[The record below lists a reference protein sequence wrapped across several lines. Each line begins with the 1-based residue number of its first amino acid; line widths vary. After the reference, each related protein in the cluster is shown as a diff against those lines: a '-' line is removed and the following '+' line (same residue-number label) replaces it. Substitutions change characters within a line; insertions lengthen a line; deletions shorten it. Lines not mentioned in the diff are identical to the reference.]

1 MSALPMKNFLLLFL
15 CLLPLPAHALTITD
29 DFGRSVTL
37 NRPAQRV
44 IALYGAFNEL
54 ILALGAGHC
63 LAARTAADGD
73 SPDLGGL
80 PVIGTHMRPNP
91 ELIAA
96 LQPDVVLQLAGRQE
110 AQIQTEALRA
120 LGLGV
125 LTFTMESFEDIFR
138 VADKLG
144 LLLDR
149 RTQAG
154 DLVRDWRTRL
164 AALLANRD
172 GRAPVRVFY
181 EVRYPNL
188 LAAGGRG
195 IVQEIIAAAGGENVV
210 REQKKLV
217 RYSEEALIQAGPE
230 VYIIQQGP
238 MNPAAPPPRLRPHY
252 KDLAAVRA
260 GYVLYVD
267 EKRFARPGP
276 HAVAAA
282 EELFR
287 QLRLVAGGHAPRPR
301 SAEKQY

>member
-1 MSALPMKNFLLLFL
+1 MKNFLLFFL
-15 CLLPLPAHALTITD
+15 CLLPLPAHALTIRD
-29 DFGRSVTL
+29 DLGRAATL
-37 NRPAQRV
+37 DGPAQRV
-44 IALYGAFNEL
+44 IALYGAFSEL
-54 ILALGAGHC
+54 ILALEAGHC

-73 SPDLGGL
+73 LPELEAL

-91 ELIAA
+91 ELIVA
-96 LQPDVVLQLAGRQE
+96 LRPDMVLQLAGRQE

-120 LGLGV
+120 LGLNV
-125 LTFTMESFEDIFR
+125 LTFTLESFEDIFR
-138 VADKLG
+138 VTEKLG

-149 RTQAG
+149 RPQAG
-154 DLVRDWRTRL
+154 ERVRDWKARL
-164 AALLANRD
+164 AALGKCRR

-188 LAAGGRG
+188 LAAGGKG

-210 REQKKLV
+210 REPKKLV

-252 KDLAAVRA
+252 RDLAAVRA
-260 GYVLYVD
+260 GCVLYVD

-276 HAVAAA
+276 RAVAAA
-282 EELFR
+282 EELAR
-287 QLRLVAGGHAPRPR
+287 RLRLVADGLAPHPP
-301 SAEKQY
+301 STE

>member
-1 MSALPMKNFLLLFL
+1 DA
-15 CLLPLPAHALTITD
+15 
-29 DFGRSVTL
+29 
-37 NRPAQRV
+37 
-44 IALYGAFNEL
+44 
-54 ILALGAGHC
+54 
-63 LAARTAADGD
+63 
-73 SPDLGGL
+73 L

-91 ELIAA
+91 ELIVA
-96 LQPDVVLQLAGRQE
+96 LRPDAVLQLAGRQE

-120 LGLGV
+120 LGLNV

-138 VADKLG
+138 VTEKLG

-149 RTQAG
+149 QAQADG
-154 DLVRDWRTRL
+154 RILDWKTRL
-164 AALLANRD
+164 AALRKSHC

-210 REQKKLV
+210 RERKKLV

-238 MNPAAPPPRLRPHY
+238 MNPDAPPPRRRPHY

-260 GYVLYVD
+260 GCVLYVD

-276 HAVAAA
+276 RAVAAA
-282 EELFR
+282 EELSR
-287 QLRLVAGGHAPRPR
+287 RLRLAAEGHAPRPP
-301 SAEKQY
+301 SKE